1 MVFMNENAI
10 RKEIAR
16 AGYLVFVLLYD
27 RRIGHTMSELSPIN
41 FQKFAAIT
49 QTLLLEKTTTI

>member
-27 RRIGHTMSELSPIN
+27 RIGHTMSELPPIN

>member
-16 AGYLVFVLLYD
+16 AGYLVFVLLYG
-27 RRIGHTMSELSPIN
+27 RRIGDTMSELPTIN
-41 FQKFAAIT
+41 FQKFTVIT
-49 QTLLLEKTTTI
+49 QPLLLEKTTII